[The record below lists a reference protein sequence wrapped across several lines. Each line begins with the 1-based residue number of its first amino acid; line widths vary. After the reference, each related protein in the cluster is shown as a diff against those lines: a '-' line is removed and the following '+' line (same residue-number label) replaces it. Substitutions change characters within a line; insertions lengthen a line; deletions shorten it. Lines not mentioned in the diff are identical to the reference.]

1 MELKLGLVGF
11 PVKHSLS
18 PWIHNQFMEKS
29 GIEGAYSIMEIKPDD
44 SFELEL
50 ERIKESQVDGFNVT
64 VPYKKQIINYLDG
77 LDKNAERIGAVNTVV
92 CKNGKWIGYNTDGI
106 GYVIAL
112 RNKFPEIFRDKANRI
127 LILGA
132 GGAAYGI
139 YYGLKS
145 EGFTEIDIAN
155 RTHSSAKEIAI
166 LGENEVNTSI
176 LTLDEAQGTINSYNL
191 IIQTTSVG
199 MKPNTEDTIIPV
211 KLLKRNS
218 VVSDIIYQPLNT
230 RFLMDAKQAGA
241 SIHYGHTMLLYQ
253 AQYAFELWTNKKIPI
268 DEMDQQLK
276 TILEGR

>member
-1 MELKLGLVGF
+1 MQMKLGLVGF
-11 PVKHSLS
+11 PIKHSLS
-18 PWIHNQFMEKS
+18 PWIHNQFLEKA
-29 GIEGAYSIMEIKPDD
+29 GIEGTYSIMEIDPDD

-64 VPYKKQIINYLDG
+64 VPYKKQIINYLDD

-92 CKNGKWIGYNTDGI
+92 CKNGKWLGYNTDGI

-112 RNKFPEIFRDKANRI
+112 RNKFPEIFRDKTNRI
-127 LILGA
+127 LIIGA

-145 EGFTEIDIAN
+145 EGFTNIDIAN
-155 RTHSSAKEIAI
+155 RTHSSAKAIAI
-166 LGENEVNTSI
+166 IGDNDVETSI
-176 LTLDEAQGTINSYNL
+176 LSLDEAKKTINSYNL

-211 KLLKRNS
+211 ELLNRNS

-230 RFLMDAKQAGA
+230 KFLMDAKQAGA

>member
-29 GIEGAYSIMEIKPDD
+29 GIEGNYSIMEIKPDD

-50 ERIKESQVDGFNVT
+50 ERIKESQVNGFNVT

-92 CKNGKWIGYNTDGI
+92 CKDGKWVGYNTDGI

-112 RNKFPEIFRDKANRI
+112 RNKFPEIFHEKANRI

-145 EGFTEIDIAN
+145 EGFTQIDIAN

-166 LGENEVNTSI
+166 LGENEVKTSI
-176 LTLDEAQGTINSYNL
+176 LTLDEAQEMINSYNL
-191 IIQTTSVG
+191 TIQTTSVG

-211 KLLKRNS
+211 ELLKRNS